1 MENTATESQG
11 EDNSDNGKAD
21 TTLTDALTKL
31 SLTTE
36 LDSALLDHLN
46 ILDKYMFHMECLSQL
61 FRMVY

>member
-1 MENTATESQG
+1 MENTGTESQG
-11 EDNSDNGKAD
+11 EDASESVKAD
-21 TTLTDALTKL
+21 AALADALTKL

-61 FRMVY
+61 FRMVF